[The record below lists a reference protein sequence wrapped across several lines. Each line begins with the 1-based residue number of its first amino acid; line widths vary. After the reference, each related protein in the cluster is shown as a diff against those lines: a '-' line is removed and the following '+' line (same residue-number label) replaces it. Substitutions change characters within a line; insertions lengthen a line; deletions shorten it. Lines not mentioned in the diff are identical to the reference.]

1 MIFAKIMQDKSRL
14 SKFWKKILHKYR
26 FVIMTDDSF
35 EERLSLK
42 LSRLNVFAFGC
53 FIVFFS
59 FFAAILLLTTSS
71 LAEYVP
77 GKSSLDVQQDLI
89 KLTLRSDSLMDVLKS
104 NDVYFKNIRNIFSG
118 DSLGLLE
125 KNVVSDELVAEINF
139 DKSIEDSFLRIEV
152 ESEERGG
159 IRESNIRNSEILV
172 FFTPV
177 KGVITDSFD
186 ASKNHFGV
194 DLVAKEKTKI
204 SSVLDGTVILSSWN
218 SETGRVIAIQ
228 HKNNYLSIY
237 KHNSV
242 LLKSVGEKVKAGE
255 PVAIIGNSG
264 EWSSGPH
271 LHFELWHDGS
281 PINPENY
288 IIF

>member
-1 MIFAKIMQDKSRL
+1 MQDKNRL
-14 SKFWKKILHKYR
+14 NKFWKKILHKYR

-35 EERLSLK
+35 EERLSMR
-42 LSRLNVFAFGC
+42 LSRLNVFAYSAFFVLFC
-53 FIVFFS
+53 FCG
-59 FFAAILLLTTSS
+59 AILLLTTSS

-77 GKSSLDVQQDLI
+77 GKSSLDVQKELI
-89 KLTLRSDSLMDVLKS
+89 QLTIRSDSLMGVLNSK
-104 NDVYFKNIRNIFSG
+104 DTYLKNIRNIISG
-118 DSLGLLE
+118 NSFEVKE
-125 KNVVSDELVAEINF
+125 KNEPGNELISEITF
-139 DKSIEDSFLRIEV
+139 EKSIEDSLLRLGV
-152 ESEERGG
+152 ESEEKGG
-159 IRESNIRNSEILV
+159 IRENNIRNSEALV

-177 KGVITDSFD
+177 NGVITDSFD
-186 ASKNHFGV
+186 ANKKHFGV

-204 SSVLDGTVILSSWN
+204 SAVLAGTVIIGNWT
-218 SETGRVIAIQ
+218 SETGHVIGIQ

-242 LLKSVGEKVKAGE
+242 LLKSVGEVVNIGD

-281 PINPENY
+281 PVNPENY